1 MPGRIDLIQIA
12 GTRVNQFFEN
22 AALLLHAGDRQ
33 LRALERI
40 ENAEKVL
47 PLAKNDLRGAR
58 VRAFFLLL
66 VLNQVG
72 TSHCL
77 VAPAQSL
84 PHLLEGLGVY
94 RSIRI
99 TRHTKGSNRFF
110 VVSANYVPRAR
121 CGKVWCEP
129 RVPDVQLRFR
139 TAVDAAGGQAP
150 DLPLR
155 GRVLRVNS

>member
-1 MPGRIDLIQIA
+1 M
-12 GTRVNQFFEN
+12 NKFFEN
-22 AALLLHAGDRQ
+22 APLLLHAGDRQ
-33 LRALERI
+33 LGALERI

-84 PHLLEGLGVY
+84 PRFLEGLGVY
-94 RSIRI
+94 RSIRT
-99 TRHTKGSNRFF
+99 TRHTKGSNPFF
-110 VVSANYVPRAR
+110 LASPNNVPRPH
-121 CGKVWCEP
+121 CGNVW
-129 RVPDVQLRFR
+129 
-139 TAVDAAGGQAP
+139 
-150 DLPLR
+150 
-155 GRVLRVNS
+155 